1 MHFKHSSVCTWQ
13 VSTQPQCN
21 RLLPKSCE
29 RLSSPGRRG
38 CPVMPM
44 GAMPRLFMAV
54 AQAVGSD
61 IGNPIRM
68 ESRLRF
74 LPPSVERNI
83 KVIKGLE
90 QISAL
95 PSEALQCQHPK
106 PELNP
111 LSGKSQEK
119 KKTNNQC
126 CASRAA
132 GIWKT
137 P

>member
-1 MHFKHSSVCTWQ
+1 MVGVYPARVQ
-13 VSTQPQCN
+13 QAA
-21 RLLPKSCE
+21 PKE
-29 RLSSPGRRG
+29 QWRLSSPGRRG

-83 KVIKGLE
+83 
-90 QISAL
+90 SD
-95 PSEALQCQHPK
+95 
-106 PELNP
+106 
-111 LSGKSQEK
+111 
-119 KKTNNQC
+119 
-126 CASRAA
+126 
-132 GIWKT
+132 
-137 P
+137 